1 MSDISQRLARLERG
15 ILAAVKDTAQRIPQE
30 LSIYVGDYMQG
41 PQMKT
46 GMVTAKSG
54 NRYFK
59 PLNNTDRLRTLYG
72 NIQRAITPGDKGN
85 VSRVELRN
93 GKFQIEFGYDPQ
105 TMVKSGTRNQSLM
118 YAVYN
123 EMGTA
128 RAKAR
133 PFLRPGFLDYMR
145 DANGFKALIKELET
159 TIVDEFM
166 QEFG

>member
-1 MSDISQRLARLERG
+1 MSDLSQRLARLERG
-15 ILAAVKDTAQRIPQE
+15 ILAAVKDVAQNIPQE
-30 LSIYVGDYMQG
+30 LTIYVGDYLQG

-59 PLNNTDRLRTLYG
+59 PLNSTDRLRTLYG
-72 NIQRAITPGDKGN
+72 NIQRAITPDEKGN
-85 VSRVELRN
+85 ISKVELRN
-93 GKFQIEFGYDPQ
+93 GKFDIEFGYDPQ

-145 DANGFKALIKELET
+145 DANGFKALIRELET

>member
-1 MSDISQRLARLERG
+1 
-15 ILAAVKDTAQRIPQE
+15 
-30 LSIYVGDYMQG
+30 
-41 PQMKT
+41 
-46 GMVTAKSG
+46 
-54 NRYFK
+54 
-59 PLNNTDRLRTLYG
+59 
-72 NIQRAITPGDKGN
+72 
-85 VSRVELRN
+85 
-93 GKFQIEFGYDPQ
+93 
-105 TMVKSGTRNQSLM
+105 M

-159 TIVDEFM
+159 TIVDEFL